1 MFTQRPVCKAGSS
14 PDRRRDPPRRSVRV
28 LALAGVVIL
37 AGFVAGPDVAAQQP
51 GTRPT
56 FVRGDAN
63 VDGKVTLADVFSIL
77 GYLHRGGRLDC
88 MDAADVDD
96 NGRISVAD
104 WLSLLVLVN
113 RLGTPLDVL
122 RSPYPRRGLDPS
134 DDDLDC
140 AVERDRAQPRGD
152 PAGAGAGGRGGVG
165 PEAEFCDPDGFGSE
179 LEFIHFAPD
188 EIFVYP
194 GEELVRT
201 TVVFETVIGEV
212 EALTLSVFSAPEF
225 VRLESLRFADSF
237 IEENVTSASSERL
250 FDDARDQGFLAA
262 TLAIDL
268 NTGTRTLPRM
278 PQRRIAEVTFSV
290 TEDAPIGEELSIEF
304 RPYPGSGGLP
314 EIPNELVREGL
325 SREHERCGVR
335 LHVVRRDQLFVRGD
349 ADRNESVNLSDAVA
363 ILRYLFDAERA
374 VPACLDAA
382 DVNDNGSVDISDAA
396 YLTGFLF
403 LQGSAPLP
411 PFPNAGRDSVLI
423 DELDCR

>member
-1 MFTQRPVCKAGSS
+1 M
-14 PDRRRDPPRRSVRV
+14 RV
-28 LALAGVVIL
+28 LTLAGVVIL
-37 AGFVAGPDVAAQQP
+37 AGFVAGPDVPAQQP

-88 MDAADVDD
+88 LDAADVDD

-134 DDDLDC
+134 DDDLGC
-140 AVERDRAQPRGD
+140 AFERAWAPPRGD

-165 PEAEFCDPDGFGSE
+165 PEADFCDPDGFGSE

-194 GEELVRT
+194 GENLVRT

-225 VRLESLRFADSF
+225 VRLESLRFADRF

-278 PQRRIAEVTFSV
+278 PQRRIAEVTFSI
-290 TEDAPIGEELSIEF
+290 TEDAPVGEELSIEF

-314 EIPNELVREGL
+314 EIPNELIREGL